1 MAIYLLKKS
10 YQLKD
15 HKEIKFKDLWDAHGV
30 FTTMWIFKSPSKILF
45 FQQHIENLIRSLKVY
60 KLNKFNIKKTI
71 KKVIKLN
78 LKKNIKYNHLLRI
91 AINKNIISIS
101 IRKRKK
107 IKSKFKLKLINYKRK
122 KPEYKNLKYKK
133 ILKYLSII
141 DSSKADIALCS
152 NNKLL
157 ETATCNLFFVRK
169 NKIYSPVNKF
179 YKGITLK
186 FFNKKIKSIIKK
198 NIFIN
203 SLDFY
208 DEIILIGSGKGV
220 VSVEGIENTKWKR
233 KSLKTYRFLSKIYNR
248 TVTKCPLYNS

>member
-1 MAIYLLKKS
+1 MATYLLKKS
-10 YQLKD
+10 YQLRNL
-15 HKEIKFKDLWDAHGV
+15 KEIKFKDLWDARGV

-45 FQQHIENLIRSLKVY
+45 FHQHIENLIRSLKVY
-60 KLNKFNIKKTI
+60 KLNKFNMKKTI
-71 KKVIKLN
+71 KKVIRLN

-107 IKSKFKLKLINYKRK
+107 IESKFKLKLINYKRK

-133 ILKYLSII
+133 ILKYLSKI
-141 DSSKADIALCS
+141 DASKIDIGLCS

-157 ETATCNLFFVRK
+157 ETATCNLLFVKK
-169 NKIYSPVNKF
+169 NKIYSPANKF

-220 VSVEGIENTKWKR
+220 VSVESVEKTKWKR